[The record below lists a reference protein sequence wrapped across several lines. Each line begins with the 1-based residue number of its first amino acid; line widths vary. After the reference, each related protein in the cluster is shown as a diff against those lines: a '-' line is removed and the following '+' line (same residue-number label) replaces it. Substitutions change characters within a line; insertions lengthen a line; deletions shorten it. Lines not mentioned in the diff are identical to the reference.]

1 MTKAQL
7 NRKITKIVN
16 DNLKSKGLKTNE
28 ASQRELWQMKYEVA
42 LKLLTKE
49 I

>member
-16 DNLKSKGLKTNE
+16 DDLKSKGLKTNE
-28 ASQRELWQMKYEVA
+28 VSQRELWQMKYEVA